1 MNPTVVSS
9 LYPGDSYIK
18 TELLEKMNSITQKNH
33 GYGARYN
40 LVLDYEIIP
49 DLHLRVSGGIDYNQQ
64 NMNQFSPSTLDKY
77 YHWSTSEGNIGRSL
91 SILNEN
97 LLSYS
102 FSLKQKH
109 NFDVLLGLSFHKDQ
123 NYSNAGSGRNGPNDY
138 VQYGQGKWG
147 DGAGLVN
154 VADPKSDEMC
164 IRDRP

>member
-33 GYGARYN
+33 GYGTRYN

-102 FSLKQKH
+102 L
-109 NFDVLLGLSFHKDQ
+109 
-123 NYSNAGSGRNGPNDY
+123 A
-138 VQYGQGKWG
+138 
-147 DGAGLVN
+147 
-154 VADPKSDEMC
+154 
-164 IRDRP
+164 